1 MKINFKFLDTE
12 KWSMFG
18 TINTLIPFG
27 LTLLLQPQ
35 NVNLRNMVFSSLIC
49 MMDGDLLPKV
59 LFVGFL
65 NFLVMEDNVD
75 WIIQSCIYVLSV
87 LIIHYIPYDNFVHRF
102 VYTNNTVSLIFKC
115 LIVIWMLKIGYDIFK
130 TLQKIGD

>member
-65 NFLVMEDNVD
+65 LFQLEP
-75 WIIQSCIYVLSV
+75 SK
-87 LIIHYIPYDNFVHRF
+87 
-102 VYTNNTVSLIFKC
+102 IFYGRLWGLLFRNHLC
-115 LIVIWMLKIGYDIFK
+115 CFIFS
-130 TLQKIGD
+130 GCY